1 MNPLADVFCPNYDTL
16 LHSLSLYPDTE
27 HPSALLSPDYLQE
40 PAVQVPEVPEEPEPR
55 DPGPSPPS
63 LHHHHPDLPADP
75 TVRYPA
81 GDDGGYGSIVLDLA
95 DTEESDLTDSTDLD
109 SSTEDTPDPRDGH
122 LLRMDSVCDLRDGFL
137 FDQQLYD
144 VTLRQRDR
152 LRVSVLSNVRQ
163 VLGTLAGDPYL
174 LHQARDYLDDLI
186 TGLLG
191 LPSRD
196 QTPSAL

>member
-1 MNPLADVFCPNYDTL
+1 MRGDTDPLSWTC
-16 LHSLSLYPDTE
+16 
-27 HPSALLSPDYLQE
+27 
-40 PAVQVPEVPEEPEPR
+40 
-55 DPGPSPPS
+55 
-63 LHHHHPDLPADP
+63 
-75 TVRYPA
+75 
-81 GDDGGYGSIVLDLA
+81 A
-95 DTEESDLTDSTDLD
+95 DTEESDLTDTTDLD
-109 SSTEDTPDPRDGH
+109 SSTEDTPLPRYGH
-122 LLRMDSVCDLRDGFL
+122 LLRMDSVCDLRDGLL
-137 FDQQLYD
+137 FDQRLYD

-152 LRVSVLSNVRQ
+152 LRVSVLNNVLQ

>member
-16 LHSLSLYPDTE
+16 LQSLSLYPVTE
-27 HPSALLSPDYLQE
+27 PSSALLSPDYFQE
-40 PAVQVPEVPEEPEPR
+40 PAVQVPEVPEEPESR
-55 DPGPSPPS
+55 DLGPSPPS

-81 GDDGGYGSIVLDLA
+81 RDDGGYGSIILDLA
-95 DTEESDLTDSTDLD
+95 DTEESDLTDSTDLN
-109 SSTEDTPDPRDGH
+109 SSTEDTPDPRDGR
-122 LLRMDSVCDLRDGFL
+122 LLRMDSMCDLRDGFL
-137 FDQQLYD
+137 SDRHLYE

-163 VLGTLAGDPYL
+163 VLGTLAEDPYL
-174 LHQARDYLDDLI
+174 LHQARDYIDDLI

-196 QTPSAL
+196 QTPSAS

>member
-1 MNPLADVFCPNYDTL
+1 MTPSFI
-16 LHSLSLYPDTE
+16 
-27 HPSALLSPDYLQE
+27 PSASILIP
-40 PAVQVPEVPEEPEPR
+40 
-55 DPGPSPPS
+55 
-63 LHHHHPDLPADP
+63 
-75 TVRYPA
+75 
-81 GDDGGYGSIVLDLA
+81 SIVLDLA

-109 SSTEDTPDPRDGH
+109 SSTEDTPDPRYGH
-122 LLRMDSVCDLRDGFL
+122 LLRMDSVCDLRDGLL
-137 FDQQLYD
+137 FDQRLYD

-152 LRVSVLSNVRQ
+152 LRVSVLANVQQ